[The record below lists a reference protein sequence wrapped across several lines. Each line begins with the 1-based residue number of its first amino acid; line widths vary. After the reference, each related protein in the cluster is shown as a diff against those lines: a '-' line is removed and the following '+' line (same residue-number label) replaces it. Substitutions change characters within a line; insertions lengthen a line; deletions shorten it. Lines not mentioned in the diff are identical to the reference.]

1 MEWIR
6 EAKIFAV
13 CQYELMDQFEGSKE
27 TSPEYHLRQA
37 TETDVELMFRLQ
49 HLDGKGTDTSDADQ
63 VLKFEKYRNDFNP
76 SEIQVVEHEGQ
87 SIGRL
92 RVVRGDT
99 IYIGGIQILPE
110 WRGEGIGTQIIEHLI
125 HEADEKLV
133 PITLEVRHNNT
144 EAYNLYERL
153 GFQVVEEDEIQ
164 KMMRY
169 EP

>member
-1 MEWIR
+1 
-6 EAKIFAV
+6 
-13 CQYELMDQFEGSKE
+13 MDQFEGSKE

-37 TETDVELMFRLQ
+37 TETDVELMFKLQ
-49 HLDGKGTDTSDADQ
+49 HLDGKDTDSSDADQ
-63 VLKFEKYRNDFNP
+63 GLQLEKYRSDFNP
-76 SEIQVVEHEGQ
+76 SEIQVIELQGRSV
-87 SIGRL
+87 GRL
-92 RVVRGDT
+92 RVVRGDA

-110 WRGEGIGTQIIEHLI
+110 WRGKGIGTQTIEHLI

-144 EAYNLYERL
+144 EAFNLYERL

-169 EP
+169 EPQTKTPS